1 MAQSYFV
8 WKGTD
13 SRNMGIIMRQA
24 APIIRPEERVQHVTI
39 PGMSGDLT
47 EIEGENIYNSYIQ
60 TVEISVKSAASVPAV
75 YKWLR
80 GSGYVTFSGEPA
92 RRQQARV
99 IGAVTLQKVS
109 RNMDHWAGTVQFY
122 CQPLKESIPD
132 GASILT
138 GAGTVPNNGDV
149 ASYPLIIVTP
159 SSTTV
164 TLTVNGKSLVLTNAS
179 GTRRVDCLAKV
190 ISNSGQ
196 TALYTQYSAGTFPV
210 LNVGDNTFGGSGWS
224 RLTIYRRERY
234 L

>member
-8 WKGTD
+8 WKGED
-13 SRNMGIIMRQA
+13 SRNKGIIMRHA

-47 EIEGENIYNSYIQ
+47 QIEGEDIYNSYIQ
-60 TVEISVKSAASVPAV
+60 TVEISVKSAAMVPTV

-80 GSGYVTFSGEPA
+80 GSGYVTFSAEPS

-122 CQPLKESIPD
+122 CQPLKEPSSD
-132 GASILT
+132 GMIMITS
-138 GAGTVPNNGDV
+138 AGTVSNNGDV
-149 ASYPLIIVTP
+149 VSHPMFIVTP

-164 TLTVNGKSLVLTNAS
+164 TITVNGKTLVLTNVS
-179 GTRRVDCLAKV
+179 GTRRVDCLTKEV
-190 ISNSGQ
+190 SNTDQ
-196 TALYTQYSAGTFPV
+196 TELYTQHSAGAFPV
-210 LNVGDNTFGGSGWS
+210 FNVGSNTVGGSGWS
-224 RLTIYRRERY
+224 RLAIYVRERY